1 MLASTEAEKGRES
14 LYRELK
20 VIATA
25 PVFNEEL
32 KIGEVVKRV
41 PRDVVD
47 EVLIVDDGSTDN
59 SPKIATDFGA
69 TVISLGRTIGVG
81 AAIRS
86 AFDYALTKGY
96 DVIVVMAGNNKD
108 SPEEIPLLLDPI
120 ADDRADFVQGSRFL
134 NPAAT
139 FGDMPFYRRL
149 ATRAHPWLFSRV
161 ARRSVTES
169 TNGFRS
175 IRTSVLRDPRLD
187 LRKNW
192 LDGYDLEPF
201 LYLRV
206 IQLGYRTT
214 EVPVTKIYP
223 PRQLGQ
229 SKMKPITG
237 WWQMLRPMA
246 YVATGRWRKAT

>member
-1 MLASTEAEKGRES
+1 MLASAKAEKGRES
-14 LYRELK
+14 LYRGLK
-20 VIATA
+20 IIATA
-25 PVFNEEL
+25 PVFNEEQ
-32 KIGEVVKRV
+32 KVGEVVRRV
-41 PRDVVD
+41 PRNIVD
-47 EVLIVDDGSTDN
+47 EVLIVDDGSIDH
-59 SPKIATDFGA
+59 SPTIAANLGA
-69 TVISLGRTIGVG
+69 TVLPLGRTIGVG
-81 AAIRS
+81 AAIRA

-108 SPEEIPLLLDPI
+108 APEEIPLLLDPI

-134 NPAAT
+134 NPAAG
-139 FGDMPFYRRL
+139 FGDMPLYRKL
-149 ATRAHPWLFSRV
+149 ATRAHPLLFSMV
-161 ARRSVTES
+161 ARRRVTES

-175 IRTSVLRDPRLD
+175 IRTSVLRDPRLG

-223 PRQLGQ
+223 PRQFGQ
-229 SKMKPITG
+229 TKMKPITG

-246 YVATGRWRKAT
+246 YVATGRWRRAR

>member
-86 AFDYALTKGY
+86 AFDYALTKGASGGKL
-96 DVIVVMAGNNKD
+96 IGAGGGGF
-108 SPEEIPLLLDPI
+108 LMFY
-120 ADDRADFVQGSRFL
+120 ADDKVQLRHAMREQGLREVRFRFDFRGQYSVWDGASWRHFRLWYGVRRQHRWHRF
-134 NPAAT
+134 
-139 FGDMPFYRRL
+139 
-149 ATRAHPWLFSRV
+149 
-161 ARRSVTES
+161 
-169 TNGFRS
+169 
-175 IRTSVLRDPRLD
+175 
-187 LRKNW
+187 
-192 LDGYDLEPF
+192 
-201 LYLRV
+201 
-206 IQLGYRTT
+206 
-214 EVPVTKIYP
+214 
-223 PRQLGQ
+223 
-229 SKMKPITG
+229 
-237 WWQMLRPMA
+237 
-246 YVATGRWRKAT
+246 